1 MLTITIEVILG
12 VLFALVLMNLF
23 KRRSTPSQGSAP
35 QPDLAN
41 LRPTD
46 ARTGDVV
53 EVSGAGDDMSDLN
66 FTADRTVRYQAGS
79 RNWFEVSG
87 PYRERRV
94 SVRVANEDE
103 IEVAL
108 HSDARKLGM
117 ADLGLSE
124 DDLAEIDE
132 RQNPADS
139 FEFESRLWLFRQ
151 SADAT
156 SKRDDQPQSQG
167 FYYWEFREQDGN
179 RFLTIRKPQGE
190 PFAITLYTIVPVA
203 DVTIYRQ
210 G

>member
-12 VLFALVLMNLF
+12 VLFAIVLMNLF
-23 KRRSTPSQGSAP
+23 KRHNTPPASAP

-41 LRPTD
+41 LKPTD

-53 EVSGAGDDMSDLN
+53 EIAGAGDDMSDLN
-66 FTADRTVRYQAGS
+66 FTADRMARYQAGS

-94 SVRVANEDE
+94 AMRVAIEDE

-108 HSDARKLGM
+108 HNETRKLGM

-132 RQNPADS
+132 RQNPADC
-139 FEFESRLWLFRQ
+139 FEFDSRMWLYRQ

-156 SKRDDQPQSQG
+156 LKRDDQPQSQS

-190 PFAITLYTIVPVA
+190 PFAISLYTIEPVA

>member
-1 MLTITIEVILG
+1 MLTITIEVVLG
-12 VLFALVLMNLF
+12 VLFAVVLMNLF
-23 KRRSTPSQGSAP
+23 KRHNTPPASAP

-41 LRPTD
+41 LRPSD
-46 ARTGDVV
+46 ARTRDVI
-53 EVSGAGDDMSDLN
+53 EIAGAGDDMSDLN
-66 FTADRTVRYQAGS
+66 FTADRTTTFQAGS

-87 PYRERRV
+87 PYRDRRV
-94 SVRVANEDE
+94 MMRVANEE
-103 IEVAL
+103 ELEVAL
-108 HSDARKLGM
+108 HNDARKVGM

-124 DDLAEIDE
+124 NDLSEMDE
-132 RQNPADS
+132 RQNPADC
-139 FEFESRLWLFRQ
+139 FEFDSRMWLFRQ

-156 SKRDDQPQSQG
+156 SRRDDQPQSQG

>member
-12 VLFALVLMNLF
+12 VLFAVVLMNLF
-23 KRRSTPSQGSAP
+23 KRHNTPSASSP

-41 LRPTD
+41 LKPTD
-46 ARTGDVV
+46 ARTGDIIEIAGV
-53 EVSGAGDDMSDLN
+53 GDDMSDLN
-66 FTADRTVRYQAGS
+66 FTADRSTTFQVGS

-94 SVRVANEDE
+94 AMRVANEE
-103 IEVAL
+103 ELEVSL
-108 HSDARKLGM
+108 HNDARKLGM

-124 DDLAEIDE
+124 SDLAEIDE

-139 FEFESRLWLFRQ
+139 FEFDQRLWLYRQ

-156 SKRDDQPQSQG
+156 ARRDDQPQSQG

-179 RFLTIRKPQGE
+179 RFVTIRKPQGE
-190 PFAITLYTIVPVA
+190 PFAISVYTIVPVA
-203 DVTIYRQ
+203 DVTIYRK
-210 G
+210 